1 MILNG
6 ERSKKVRFG
15 TCSKDC
21 YGSCVFLGQW
31 DDNASEF
38 KFRSAKALK
47 QHPFTKG
54 FFCAKYNQRE
64 RMIYHPQRIKKPLI
78 RDGSKGN
85 NQFKIINLENA
96 IEIIAEKLL
105 HIKHRFGP
113 KSIILAFNSG
123 NFGLV
128 SRFSPLR
135 FSGKLGSSVTTGGIC
150 NEGGCAGLTHL
161 FGTYSTTNPFQLNN
175 PATKLIIVWG
185 SDLSNRNVH
194 AYHLIK
200 KAQKRGVKL
209 IVVDSRKTEIG
220 QKADHFIY
228 TKPGTDYM
236 LANLIVKSLIQA
248 KCIDKKFLS
257 DHVDGYEQILP
268 QALKLNE
275 NKIRELLE
283 IKYESFE
290 RIINLLIE
298 FKHQTIFNVGYG
310 VQKDFYGGRIVQ
322 SIALIQIILGNFGT
336 PGTGLIYSQSD
347 FNNKLTVPLLD
358 YITQNTPDPNIVETD
373 LIKLGTTLSSDR
385 YKMVFIYNFN
395 PASSLPH
402 QKQIIDALMRK
413 DLFVVVL
420 ECFLNET
427 TKYAN
432 IVIPSKFDLETNDL
446 INPYYIPG
454 VSINQGGPCPY
465 QDCVSNYEFFRR
477 LASKVGFENDSIFKE
492 DEISIYKKCLT
503 LLPLEIQKS
512 VKDKGYYLLFDQ
524 NSVPFKTLHFP
535 TPNGRIQIHNIKLDF
550 GKELLEDRLKC
561 KKNEFLLITP
571 SHKYYIHSQF
581 GQLHPEYLEV
591 FQKIFLCSLDIEK
604 LGFKIG
610 EKLSV
615 SNDLGSATYFLEE
628 NNALNSGV
636 ALIYSGSPLGLEKN
650 VNVNIFTS
658 NTPEELGL
666 SGAYNSAKILISKKV

>member
-6 ERSKKVRFG
+6 GGSKKVRFG

-31 DDNASEF
+31 NDEAPEF
-38 KFRSAKALK
+38 KFKSAKPLR

-54 FFCAKYNQRE
+54 FFCSKYNQRE
-64 RMIYHPQRIKKPLI
+64 KLIYHPQRIKTPLI
-78 RDGSKGN
+78 RDSSKGIN
-85 NQFKIINLENA
+85 RFKIIDLENA
-96 IEIIAEKLL
+96 LEIISEKIL
-105 HIKHRFGP
+105 HIIHKFGP
-113 KSIILAFNSG
+113 KSILLAFNSG
-123 NFGLV
+123 NYGLI
-128 SRFSPLR
+128 SRFAALR
-135 FSGKLGSSVTTGGIC
+135 FSGKLGTSVTTGGIC
-150 NEGGCAGLTHL
+150 NEGGCAGLTQL
-161 FGTYSTTNPFQLNN
+161 FGTYSTTNPFQLKN
-175 PATKLIIVWG
+175 PAAKLIFVWG
-185 SDLSNRNVH
+185 SDLSNRNIH

-200 KAQKRGVKL
+200 KAQKRGAKL

-220 QKADHFIY
+220 QRADYFIY
-228 TKPGTDYM
+228 SKPGTDQM
-236 LANLIVKSLIQA
+236 LAHLIVKKLIKA
-248 KCIDKKFLS
+248 NRIDKEFLS
-257 DHVDGYEQILP
+257 NHVDGYEQILTE
-268 QALKLNE
+268 ALKFNE
-275 NKIRELLE
+275 NKIKDLLE
-283 IKYESFE
+283 IDYDILEKVVDF
-290 RIINLLIE
+290 LIK

-322 SIALIQIILGNFGT
+322 SIALIQIILGNFGI

-347 FNNKLTVPLLD
+347 FNNQLTVPLLD
-358 YITQNTPDPNIVETD
+358 YITQNTSDSKIVETD
-373 LIKLGTTLSSDR
+373 LIKLGTTLSSDE

-402 QKQIIDALMRK
+402 QKQIIDALMRE

-432 IVIPSKFDLETNDL
+432 IVIPSKFDLETSDF
-446 INPYYIPG
+446 ITPYYIPG
-454 VSINQGGPCPY
+454 ISINQGGPCPY

-477 LASKVGFENDSIFKE
+477 LASKIGFKNDPIFNE
-492 DEISIYKKCLT
+492 DEVSIYNKCLT

-512 VKDKGYYLLFDQ
+512 VDDQGYYLLFDQ

-535 TPNGRIQIHNIKLDF
+535 TPNGRIQIHNIQFDF
-550 GKELLEDRLKC
+550 GKEQLEDRLEC

-610 EKLSV
+610 EKVLV

-628 NNALNSGV
+628 NNTLNSGV
-636 ALIYSGSPLGLEKN
+636 ALIYSGSPLG
-650 VNVNIFTS
+650 
-658 NTPEELGL
+658 
-666 SGAYNSAKILISKKV
+666 

>member
-21 YGSCVFLGQW
+21 YGSCVFLGYW
-31 DDNASEF
+31 EDEASEF
-38 KFRSAKALK
+38 KFKSAKPLK
-47 QHPFTKG
+47 QHQFTKG

-78 RDGSKGN
+78 RDDSKG
-85 NQFKIINLENA
+85 INRFSVIDLENA
-96 IEIIAEKLL
+96 LEIIAEKIL
-105 HIKHRFGP
+105 HINHRFGP
-113 KSIILAFNSG
+113 KSILLAFNSG
-123 NFGLV
+123 NYGLI
-128 SRFSPLR
+128 SRFAPLR
-135 FSGKLGSSVTTGGIC
+135 FAVKLGSSITTGGIC
-150 NEGGCAGLTHL
+150 NEGGCAGLTQL

-175 PATKLIIVWG
+175 PALKLIFVWG

-200 KAQKRGVKL
+200 QAQKRGVKL

-220 QKADHFIY
+220 QKADLFIY
-228 TKPGTDYM
+228 TKPGTDHM
-236 LANLIVKSLIQA
+236 LANLIVKGLIQA
-248 KCIDKKFLS
+248 RCIDNEFLS
-257 DHVDGYEQILP
+257 NYVDGYEQILS

-275 NKIRELLE
+275 EKIRELLE
-283 IKYESFE
+283 INHDSINS
-290 RIINLLIE
+290 IIKLLIE
-298 FKHQTIFNVGYG
+298 FKHHTIFNVGYG

-322 SIALIQIILGNFGT
+322 SIALIQIILGNFGI
-336 PGTGLIYSQSD
+336 PGSGLIYSQSD
-347 FNNKLTVPLLD
+347 FNNQLIVHLLD
-358 YITQNTPDPNIVETD
+358 YITQKTPDSNIVETD
-373 LIKLGTTLSSDR
+373 LIKLGTTLSSDK

-402 QKQIIDALMRK
+402 QKLIINALMRK

-446 INPYYIPG
+446 ITPYYIPG
-454 VSINQGGPCPY
+454 ISINQGGPCPY

-477 LASKVGFENDSIFKE
+477 LSSKIGFKNDPIFYE
-492 DEISIYKKCLT
+492 DENSLYNKCLA
-503 LLPLEIQKS
+503 LLPLEIQKR
-512 VKDKGYYLLFDQ
+512 VEDKGYYLLFDQ
-524 NSVPFKTLHFP
+524 NTVPFKTLHFP
-535 TPNGRIQIHNIKLDF
+535 TPNGRIQIHSIKFDF
-550 GKELLEDRLKC
+550 GKERLEDRLKC

-581 GQLHPEYLEV
+581 GQLHREYLDV
-591 FQKIFLCSLDIEK
+591 FKKIFLCSLDIEK

-610 EKLSV
+610 EKVLV

-628 NNALNSGV
+628 NNTLNSGV
-636 ALIYSGSPLGLEKN
+636 ALIYSGSPLGLEKS

-658 NTPEELGL
+658 NRPEELGF
-666 SGAYNSAKILISKKV
+666 SGAYNSAKILISKKE